1 MPYLAFSFTISTFEM
16 LAIYISIVL
25 VPFHIGVKKI
35 KGEETNLF
43 IELSLSWPKLYL

>member
-1 MPYLAFSFTISTFEM
+1 MAYLAFSFTISTFEM
-16 LAIYISIVL
+16 LATYISIVL